1 MKPVETDDLKIH
13 FEMKR
18 CIHARQCFLGAPKVF
33 DPRRRPWIDGK
44 AATTE
49 QIVAVIDACPSG
61 ALSYERKDGKDEAK
75 PATNTARVWE
85 NGPVELR
92 GDFEIE
98 GHGRATRAMI
108 CRCGLTKNPPFCDD
122 SHRGA
127 FEASGL
133 PGAQDDRD
141 VEMEVAEGA
150 VDLRAMPDGP
160 VLIKGAVEVIDA
172 NGSRVARVENAGICR
187 CGASG
192 KKPFCDGTHRTI
204 GFEKA
209 GTGEA

>member
-33 DPRRRPWIDGK
+33 DPRRRPWIDGD
-44 AATTE
+44 AASTGE
-49 QIVAVIDACPSG
+49 IVAVIDACPSG
-61 ALSYERKDGKDEAK
+61 ALRYERKDGAPAPT

-92 GDFEIE
+92 GNFEIE
-98 GHGRATRAMI
+98 GHGAATRAMI

-122 SHRGA
+122 SHRGE

-141 VEMEVAEGA
+141 VDMDVAEGA
-150 VDLRAMPDGP
+150 AEVRARTDGP
-160 VLIKGAVEVIDA
+160 VRMKGAVEVIDA
-172 NGSRVARVENAGICR
+172 NGGRIARVENAAICR

-192 KKPFCDGTHRTI
+192 KKPFCDGTHRNI

-209 GTGEA
+209 GTEDA